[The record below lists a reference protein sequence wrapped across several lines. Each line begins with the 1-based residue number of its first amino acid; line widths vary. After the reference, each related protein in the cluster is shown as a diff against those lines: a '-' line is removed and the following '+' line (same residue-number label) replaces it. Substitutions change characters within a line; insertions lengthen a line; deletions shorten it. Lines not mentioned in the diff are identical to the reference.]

1 MPGSMDLPVRNERG
15 ARKRD
20 EKRMRTSTLPAEDV
34 PLLYTDACAI
44 ELISDYFP
52 K

>member
-1 MPGSMDLPVRNERG
+1 MPRSADVSVRNERG
-15 ARKRD
+15 ARKSD
-20 EKRMRTSTLPAEDV
+20 EKRTRTSALPAEDV